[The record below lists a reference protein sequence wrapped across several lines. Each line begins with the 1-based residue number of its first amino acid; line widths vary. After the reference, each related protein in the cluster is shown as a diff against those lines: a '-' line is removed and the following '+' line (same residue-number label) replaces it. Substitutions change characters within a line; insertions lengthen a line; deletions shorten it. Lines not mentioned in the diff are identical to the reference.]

1 MGGVPGCGRSDD
13 DHGRYRPDGDAGESC
28 HERGPRQWARG
39 DRTAQDELQ
48 DVLKALRH
56 AKINVVAIHNHMTH
70 EPPRIMFLH
79 FWATGPAEDLVRGIK
94 AALDTQKR

>member
-1 MGGVPGCGRSDD
+1 
-13 DHGRYRPDGDAGESC
+13 
-28 HERGPRQWARG
+28 
-39 DRTAQDELQ
+39 
-48 DVLKALRH
+48 
-56 AKINVVAIHNHMTH
+56 MTH